1 MLKLPNEMTIS
12 QVEALH
18 TELQAQ
24 LQSDSNVCL
33 DISEVTKADT
43 ACVQLLCALQ
53 KSLQLG
59 DHAIV
64 WEGASEALENACETL
79 GVANYLALN
88 GNR

>member
-1 MLKLPNEMTIS
+1 MLKLPSELTIS

-18 TELQAQ
+18 TELQTQ
-24 LQSDSNVCL
+24 LQSNSDVCL
-33 DISEVTKADT
+33 DISDVTKADT

-64 WEGASEALENACETL
+64 WEGSSTALAQACNTL
-79 GVANYLALN
+79 GVATYLALN
-88 GNR
+88 GN